1 MTIYIHTP
9 RNIRVNETN
18 YLDIWLSLSSHY
30 VGYHKR
36 YIGIHLTNVQSKAK
50 DDHEL
55 SSVRAT

>member
-18 YLDIWLSLSSHY
+18 SSHY

>member
-18 YLDIWLSLSSHY
+18 SSSSHY

-36 YIGIHLTNVQSKAK
+36 YIDIQLTNVQSKAK
-50 DDHEL
+50 VKHEL